1 MSKKRLFEVAK
12 ELNMKTK
19 DLQEILASR
28 GIEVKSHMAQ
38 VDEEEVKKALNEE
51 ANQVAD
57 KEEKPEDLV
66 EEKSAAK
73 SQSSLPSI
81 KVPEGVTVREF
92 AEKAKKS
99 PTEVLKI
106 LMELGEFLTINSS
119 MSREATEL
127 VAEHLGLSVDFISP
141 LEEIPFEGEE
151 EQESELLPRPPVVT
165 IMGHVDHG
173 KTTLLDAIRQTDVAL
188 REFGGIT
195 QHIGAYQV
203 EHNGKKIT
211 FIDTPGHEAF
221 TAMRARGAKVTDIAV
236 LVVAADDGVMPQ
248 TIEAINHAKAAGVP
262 ILVAINKIDKE
273 GANPDKIKQQLTEHG
288 LVAEEWGGDTIFV
301 PVSAKQKINLD
312 ELLEMILLLAEVQE
326 LKAGIST
333 PARAVVIESKLDRG
347 RGPVATVLIEKGILK
362 VGDAVVAGLAYGKV
376 RAMFDDKGRPVE
388 EAYPAQPVEVLGL
401 SSVPEPGVEMIVVE
415 EEKKA
420 RQIAEERALKARVLA
435 AQKRH
440 VSLEDFFARRKDE
453 EEEVVLNLIV
463 KADTHGS
470 LEAVKDALEKIKT
483 DGARV
488 RILHTGVGAVTEADV
503 MLASA
508 SDAVIV
514 GFNVRPDGKTR
525 NLAQSE
531 KIEIRTYRVIYEL
544 TQEIEAALKG
554 KLKPE
559 FVEETLGLAEVRAT
573 FKISRLGVVAGC
585 YVSEGKVTKDSKVRL
600 IREGSIIYEGDIS
613 SLKRFKEDV
622 SQVKAGFE
630 CGILLDGFNDVK
642 VGDLIEAYQI
652 VEKKPV

>member
-1 MSKKRLFEVAK
+1 MGKKRLFELAK
-12 ELNMKTK
+12 ELNIKAK
-19 DLQEILASR
+19 DLQEILASK
-28 GIEVKSHMAQ
+28 GIKVKSHMAQ
-38 VDEEEVKKALNEE
+38 VEEEEVRKALSQEKSE
-51 ANQVAD
+51 TSIESVETKDLA
-57 KEEKPEDLV
+57 EEK
-66 EEKSAAK
+66 
-73 SQSSLPSI
+73 QSSKSLSPSPII
-81 KVPEGVTVREF
+81 KIPEGVTVREF

-99 PTEVLKI
+99 PTEILKI
-106 LMELGEFLTINSS
+106 LMELGEFLTINQS

-127 VAEHLGLSVDFISP
+127 VAEHLGLEVEFVSP
-141 LEEIPFEGEE
+141 LDEIPFETEE
-151 EQESELLPRPPVVT
+151 ELEVEQVSRPPVVT

-195 QHIGAYQV
+195 QHIGAYQID
-203 EHNGKKIT
+203 HNGKKIT

-262 ILVAINKIDKE
+262 ILVAVNKIDKE
-273 GANPDKIKQQLTEHG
+273 GANPDKVKQQLTEYG

-301 PVSAKQKINLD
+301 PVSAKQKTNLD

-326 LKAGIST
+326 LKSRITG

-347 RGPVATVLIEKGILK
+347 RGPVATVLVEKGILK
-362 VGDAVVAGLAYGKV
+362 VGDIVVAGLAYGKI
-376 RAMFDDKGRPVE
+376 RALFDDKGRSVE
-388 EAYPAQPVEVLGL
+388 KAYPAQPVEVLGL
-401 SSVPEPGVEMIVVE
+401 SAVPESGVEMIVLD

-420 RQIAEERALKARVLA
+420 RQIAEERALKARILA
-435 AQKRH
+435 AQKGH
-440 VSLEDFFARRKDE
+440 VSLEDLFARQK

-470 LEAVKDALEKIKT
+470 LEAVKEALEKIRT
-483 DGARV
+483 DGARIK
-488 RILHTGVGAVTEADV
+488 ILHTGVGGITEADV

-544 TQEIEAALKG
+544 TQEIEAALRG

-559 FVEETLGLAEVRAT
+559 FVEETVGLATVRAT
-573 FKISRLGVVAGC
+573 FKISRVGVVAGC
-585 YVSEGKVTKDSKVRL
+585 YVTEGRVSKDSKVRL
-600 IREGSIIYEGDIS
+600 LREGSIVYEGEIS

-622 SQVKAGFE
+622 NEVKAGFE

-642 VGDLIEAYQI
+642 VGDLIESYQI

>member
-1 MSKKRLFEVAK
+1 MAKKRLFEIAK
-12 ELNMKTK
+12 ELNMKVK
-19 DLQEILASR
+19 DLQDVLASK
-28 GIEVKSHMAQ
+28 GIKFKSHMTQ
-38 VDEEEVKKALNEE
+38 LDEDEVRKVLNQKASETS
-51 ANQVAD
+51 D
-57 KEEKPEDLV
+57 KSKNTKNLEEKTFKE
-66 EEKSAAK
+66 
-73 SQSSLPSI
+73 SSPSKPVI
-81 KVPEGVTVREF
+81 KLPEGVTVREF
-92 AEKAKKS
+92 AEKTKKS
-99 PTEVLKI
+99 PTEILKI
-106 LMELGEFLTINSS
+106 LMELGEFLTINQS
-119 MSREATEL
+119 MSREAAEL
-127 VAEHLGLSVDFISP
+127 VAEHLGLKVEFMS
-141 LEEIPFEGEE
+141 PFEEVPVETEE
-151 EQESELLPRPPVVT
+151 ETESEQVPRPPVVT

-188 REFGGIT
+188 REYGGIT
-195 QHIGAYQV
+195 QHIGAYQI
-203 EHNGKKIT
+203 EHKGKKIT

-248 TIEAINHAKAAGVP
+248 TIEAINHAKAANVP

-273 GANPDKIKQQLTEHG
+273 GANPEKVKQQLTEYG

-301 PVSAKQKINLD
+301 PVSAKQRTNLD

-326 LKAGIST
+326 LKSSISG

-347 RGPVATVLIEKGILK
+347 RGPMATVLVEKGVLR
-362 VGDAVVAGLAYGKV
+362 VGDAVVAGLAYGKI
-376 RAMFDDKGRPVE
+376 RALFDDKGQSVE

-401 SSVPEPGVEMIVVE
+401 SAVPEPGVEMIVVE
-415 EEKKA
+415 GEKKA
-420 RQIAEERALKARVLA
+420 RQIAEERALRARVLA

-440 VSLEDFFARRKDE
+440 VSLEDLFALSKERED
-453 EEEVVLNLIV
+453 VVLNLIV
-463 KADTHGS
+463 KADTQGS
-470 LEAVKDALEKIKT
+470 LEAVKDALERIKT
-483 DGARV
+483 DGARIK
-488 RILHTGVGAVTEADV
+488 ILHTGVGAISEADV

-514 GFNVRPDGKTR
+514 GFNVRPNVKTQK
-525 NLAQSE
+525 LAQSE

-544 TQEIEAALKG
+544 TQEIEAALRG

-585 YVSEGKVTKDSKVRL
+585 YVMEGRVTKDSKVRL
-600 IREGSIIYEGDIS
+600 LREGSIIFEGEIS
-613 SLKRFKEDV
+613 SLRRFKEDV
-622 SQVKAGFE
+622 REVKAGFE

-642 VGDLIEAYQI
+642 VGDLIESYQI

>member
-1 MSKKRLFEVAK
+1 MGKKRLFELAK
-12 ELNMKTK
+12 ELNMKAK
-19 DLQEILASR
+19 DLQEVLASK

-38 VDEEEVKKALNEE
+38 VEEDEVRKVLSQEGSGIFVESGEKKDLIEERKT
-51 ANQVAD
+51 
-57 KEEKPEDLV
+57 
-66 EEKSAAK
+66 S
-73 SQSSLPSI
+73 SSSLSLPAI
-81 KVPEGVTVREF
+81 KVSEGVTVREF
-92 AEKAKKS
+92 AEKTKKS
-99 PTEVLKI
+99 PTEILKV
-106 LMELGEFLTINSS
+106 LMELGEFLTINQS

-127 VAEHLGLSVDFISP
+127 VAEHLGLAVEFVSP
-141 LEEIPFEGEE
+141 LEEIPVETEEELEGEE
-151 EQESELLPRPPVVT
+151 VPRPPVVT

-173 KTTLLDAIRQTDVAL
+173 KTTLLDAIRQTDVA
-188 REFGGIT
+188 RQEFGGIT
-195 QHIGAYQV
+195 QHIGAYQID
-203 EHNGKKIT
+203 HNGKKIT

-273 GANPDKIKQQLTEHG
+273 GANPDKVKQQLTEYG

-301 PVSAKQKINLD
+301 LVSAKQKTNLD

-326 LKAGIST
+326 LKSVISG

-362 VGDAVVAGLAYGKV
+362 IGDAVVAGLAYGKI
-376 RAMFDDKGRPVE
+376 RALFDDKGRPAE

-401 SSVPEPGVEMIVVE
+401 SAVPEPGVEMIVVE

-420 RQIAEERALKARVLA
+420 RQIAEDRALKARVLA
-435 AQKRH
+435 AQKKH
-440 VSLEDFFARRKDE
+440 VSLEDFFARQKE
-453 EEEVVLNLIV
+453 EEAVVLNLII

-470 LEAVKDALEKIKT
+470 LEAVKETLAKIKA
-483 DGARV
+483 DGARIK
-488 RILHTGVGAVTEADV
+488 ILHTGVGGITEADV

-508 SDAVIV
+508 SDAVVV
-514 GFNVRPDGKTR
+514 GFNVRPDGKTK

-573 FKISRLGVVAGC
+573 FKISRVGVVAGC
-585 YVSEGKVTKDSKVRL
+585 YVTEGRVPKDSKVRL
-600 IREGSIIYEGDIS
+600 IREGSIIFEGEIS
-613 SLKRFKEDV
+613 SLRRFKEDV
-622 SQVKAGFE
+622 SEVKAGFE
-630 CGILLDGFNDVK
+630 CGILLDGYNDVK

-652 VEKKPV
+652 IEKKPS

>member
-1 MSKKRLFEVAK
+1 MGKKRLFELAK
-12 ELNMKTK
+12 ELNIKAK
-19 DLQEILASR
+19 DLQEILASK
-28 GIEVKSHMAQ
+28 GIKVKSHMAQ
-38 VDEEEVKKALNEE
+38 VEEEEVRKALSQEKSE
-51 ANQVAD
+51 TSIESVETKDLA
-57 KEEKPEDLV
+57 EEK
-66 EEKSAAK
+66 
-73 SQSSLPSI
+73 QSSKSLSPSPII
-81 KVPEGVTVREF
+81 KIPEGVTVREF

-99 PTEVLKI
+99 PTEILKI
-106 LMELGEFLTINSS
+106 LMELGEFLTINQS

-127 VAEHLGLSVDFISP
+127 VAEHLGLEVEFVSP
-141 LEEIPFEGEE
+141 LDEIPFETEE
-151 EQESELLPRPPVVT
+151 ELEVEQVSRPPVVT

-195 QHIGAYQV
+195 QHIGAYQID
-203 EHNGKKIT
+203 HNGKKIT

-262 ILVAINKIDKE
+262 ILVAVNKIDKE
-273 GANPDKIKQQLTEHG
+273 GANPDKVKQQLTEYG

-301 PVSAKQKINLD
+301 PVSAKQKTNLD

-326 LKAGIST
+326 LKSRITG

-347 RGPVATVLIEKGILK
+347 RGPVATVLVEKGILK
-362 VGDAVVAGLAYGKV
+362 VGDIVVAGLAYGKI
-376 RAMFDDKGRPVE
+376 RALFDDKGRPVE
-388 EAYPAQPVEVLGL
+388 KAYPAQPVEVLGL
-401 SSVPEPGVEMIVVE
+401 SAVPESGVEMIVLD

-420 RQIAEERALKARVLA
+420 RQIAEERALKARILA
-435 AQKRH
+435 AQKGH
-440 VSLEDFFARRKDE
+440 VSLEDLFARQK

-470 LEAVKDALEKIKT
+470 LEAVKEALEKIRT
-483 DGARV
+483 DGARIK
-488 RILHTGVGAVTEADV
+488 ILHTGVGGITEADV

-544 TQEIEAALKG
+544 TQEIEAALRG

-559 FVEETLGLAEVRAT
+559 FVEETVGLATVRAT
-573 FKISRLGVVAGC
+573 FKISRVGVVAGC
-585 YVSEGKVTKDSKVRL
+585 YVTEGRVSKDSKVRL
-600 IREGSIIYEGDIS
+600 LREGSIVYEGEIS

-622 SQVKAGFE
+622 NEVKAGFE

-642 VGDLIEAYQI
+642 VGDLIESYQI